1 MKNKAGDL
9 ISYLMIV
16 LAGIILMIL
25 LIGITGNSISDALS
39 GFIRGIA
46 GSSYSVA
53 EVFVKATPLI
63 LTGLG
68 VSVAFKS
75 GFE

>member
-39 GFIRGIA
+39 GFIRG
-46 GSSYSVA
+46 
-53 EVFVKATPLI
+53 
-63 LTGLG
+63 
-68 VSVAFKS
+68 
-75 GFE
+75 